1 MIELHTC
8 FNWTEYMRILVVA
21 YGAVRLVCVCLC
33 VYVFVC
39 VCKCVLSIFLF
50 LFRGSH
56 IVYVSIKN

>member
-1 MIELHTC
+1 
-8 FNWTEYMRILVVA
+8 MRILVVA